1 MKKEYF
7 LFSFILLNL
16 CFINSSYAACTK
28 KITAKNVIFFIDVN
42 GGTKELDEAKKA
54 ACDRGQKIVIYPEQT
69 AAIYK
74 LTNDKSFYENRYKAL
89 KCDKDPANK
98 GCAEVGSKKEAVITQ
113 LQEKAVQ
120 FSIPVLKE
128 KLKKLNDEQGESV
141 ESLVISGHSDGKTI
155 YGVYGTAQREGI
167 QTAFQDLPD
176 QGKSVT
182 SLVMLACYS
191 ANPSTILSWKKN
203 LPELK
208 MIAGSDASA
217 SASDRPAGL
226 QYLRDLLMKVKQ
238 LTADADQEKLKKRLK
253 LLIPSLQEVNSA
265 IYIDSNK
272 CGEASGD
279 KRFFY
284 SKSSGG
290 LNVFNPEECA
300 KAIEKYKEK
309 EDEIQGYMD
318 GTTSIPT
325 VTHGTPLREIYS
337 FLRQNA
343 HCLEAGEAQY
353 TADMLYGLLF
363 YHQVKINAIRALKK
377 EADEVNAFLKDFGQG
392 MAWPLTEENIKNKSR
407 KEILNNLEVISS
419 MMGPHA
425 GPEIF
430 EDMEKLGWSLNTMT
444 CVSPEWHDI
453 QANPR
458 TPVCA
463 APMTNAYGQLSVEE
477 REENPFSMTPNGI
490 GGYPGMGGAQGQ
502 NEEE

>member
-1 MKKEYF
+1 MRLGYF
-7 LFSFILLNL
+7 LFSFILLNT
-16 CFINSSYAACTK
+16 SYAACDK
-28 KITAKNVIFFIDVN
+28 KITTKNVIFFIDMN

-74 LTNDKSFYENRYKAL
+74 LTNDKSFYENKFKAL
-89 KCDKDPANK
+89 KCDKDPSFK
-98 GCAEVGSKKEAVITQ
+98 GCKEVGSKKDAVIDQ
-113 LQEKAVQ
+113 LKEKAVQ
-120 FSIPVLKE
+120 FSVPDLKE
-128 KLKKLNDEQGESV
+128 KLRKLHDEQGESV
-141 ESLVISGHSDGKTI
+141 ENLVISGHSDGKTI
-155 YGVYGTAQREGI
+155 FGVYGTAQREGI
-167 QTAFQDLPD
+167 QTSFKDLPD
-176 QGKSVT
+176 KGKSVT

-226 QYLRDLLMKVKQ
+226 KYLRDLLMKMKQ
-238 LTADADQEKLKKRLK
+238 LTADADQESLKKRLK
-253 LLIPSLQEVNSA
+253 VLIPTLKEVNSA

-272 CGEASGD
+272 CGEALGD

-300 KAIEKYKEK
+300 KAVEKYKTQ
-309 EDEIQGYMD
+309 EDEIKGYMD
-318 GTTSIPT
+318 GTTPIPT
-325 VTHGTPLREIYS
+325 ETHGTALREIYS
-337 FLRQNA
+337 FMRQNA

-377 EADEVNAFLKDFGQG
+377 EADEVNALLKDFGG
-392 MAWPLTEENIKNKSR
+392 LKTWPLTEENIKNKSR
-407 KEILNNLEVISS
+407 KEILDNLEAISG
-419 MMGPHA
+419 MIGPMG
-425 GPEIF
+425 GPEVF
-430 EDMEKLGWSLNTMT
+430 EAIEKLEWSLKSMT

-458 TPVCA
+458 TPLCA
-463 APMTNAYGQLSVEE
+463 APLTSAYGQLSVEE
-477 REENPFSMTPNGI
+477 REQNPFSIGNGAF
-490 GGYPGMGGAQGQ
+490 GGFGQ
-502 NEEE
+502 SQNQSQNQSEEEQ